1 MPHFFTGGMSFDC
14 CVLLVEA
21 ICQLARFSYIFPFE
35 LNSLVSL
42 AMGVL
47 TIEVFD

>member
-1 MPHFFTGGMSFDC
+1 MPGFFTGGMSFDG
-14 CVLLVEA
+14 CVLLVET
-21 ICQLARFSYIFPFE
+21 IRQLGWFSYIFPFE

-42 AMGVL
+42 AVGVL